1 MLAEKKPIFKKV
13 VAVVKKLSADEEAR
27 MEYDKHELWR
37 MDYAATMRN
46 AARKGMARGLAEG
59 RAEGRA
65 KGRAEGRAEGRAK
78 GLEEGMEQGE
88 VKNKIDTARI
98 MKSKGFSTA
107 DIADITGLTKKEIEK
122 L

>member
-27 MEYDKHELWR
+27 MEYDKHEMWR

-59 RAEGRA
+59 LEKGLAEGL
-65 KGRAEGRAEGRAK
+65 AEGLEKGKTAGREEEKLQNARNLKRLGVPAETIAK
-78 GLEEGMEQGE
+78 
-88 VKNKIDTARI
+88 A
-98 MKSKGFSTA
+98 
-107 DIADITGLTKKEIEK
+107 TGLSLREIEQ
-122 L
+122 LN

>member
-59 RAEGRA
+59 EA
-65 KGRAEGRAEGRAK
+65 KGRAEGEA
-78 GLEEGMEQGE
+78 
-88 VKNKIDTARI
+88 KNKIETARI
-98 MKSKGFSTA
+98 MKSKGFSVA

-122 L
+122 M

>member
-1 MLAEKKPIFKKV
+1 V

-46 AARKGMARGLAEG
+46 AARKGLAEG
-59 RAEGRA
+59 MDKGME
-65 KGRAEGRAEGRAK
+65 KGRTEGKMEGK
-78 GLEEGMEQGE
+78 ME
-88 VKNKIDTARI
+88 TAQI
-98 MKSKGFSTA
+98 MKSKGFSIA
-107 DIADITGLTKKEIEK
+107 DIADVTGLTKKEIEK